1 MVWSGRCGLIRA
13 LEAWL
18 RTVTSDS
25 RGQCGD
31 MKEECGRMCCG
42 RFSFPNAPNRDIR
55 VLVSTGIIFVESP
68 IEPITISSRAGWSWP
83 LGKCSAEGVTRRN
96 RSTGPKLRDQLPQA
110 EVQVPSQQC
119 LVCLVAVADC
129 QQFTKCRIQ
138 QCELINVFTAPFVA
152 LRDLNAH
159 SFMITLQGRQRGS
172 LLASTGCGWQTDATD
187 SWLKTSRSPLEATQA
202 DDLDSRTSMQE
213 H

>member
-1 MVWSGRCGLIRA
+1 MLNILVGPVSLLWKKSG
-13 LEAWL
+13 
-18 RTVTSDS
+18 TSQA
-25 RGQCGD
+25 RCGD
-31 MKEECGRMCCG
+31 MKEEGARMCCG

-55 VLVSTGIIFVESP
+55 VLVSRGVIFVEGP

-96 RSTGPKLRDQLPQA
+96 RSTGPKFMDKLPQA

-138 QCELINVFTAPFVA
+138 QCEPINVFRASLVA
-152 LRDLNAH
+152 LRDLNAY
-159 SFMITLQGRQRGS
+159 SFMIILQERQ
-172 LLASTGCGWQTDATD
+172 
-187 SWLKTSRSPLEATQA
+187 
-202 DDLDSRTSMQE
+202 
-213 H
+213 

>member
-1 MVWSGRCGLIRA
+1 MGSYGRWDKGSSDGLVYGGRCGLIQA
-13 LEAWL
+13 LGAWL
-18 RTVTSDS
+18 ATVTSDS

-119 LVCLVAVADC
+119 LTCLVDHTDC
-129 QQFTKCRIQ
+129 ETFTKFRIQ
-138 QCELINVFTAPFVA
+138 QCEPSNIFSAPLVA
-152 LRDLNAH
+152 FRIANTH
-159 SFMITLQGRQRGS
+159 PFMFRLQVRQ
-172 LLASTGCGWQTDATD
+172 
-187 SWLKTSRSPLEATQA
+187 
-202 DDLDSRTSMQE
+202 
-213 H
+213 